1 MADVRWIALAE
12 VARPHGVRGEVR
24 VKMYNSDSELL
35 PSLAEVL
42 VRRQDGVER
51 SIRLESVRG
60 ADTGYLLA
68 KLEGVDDRDAAEVF
82 RGAELCVRRDAF
94 PPLEDGEYYA
104 CDLVGARLL
113 GPDGELGIVEDLATY
128 PSADVLVGR
137 LSGGTRCEIP
147 LVDDYIEE
155 IDVASRC
162 VRVKS
167 AALDFVA
174 ASLKKSSHA
183 D

>member
-1 MADVRWIALAE
+1 MTEVRWVALAE
-12 VARPHGVRGEVR
+12 VARPHGVRGELR

-35 PSLAEVL
+35 PTLSEVL
-42 VRRQDGVER
+42 VRKSDGVER

-60 ADTGYLLA
+60 ADTGYFLA
-68 KLEGVDDRDAAEVF
+68 KLEGIDDRDAAESF
-82 RGAELCVRRDAF
+82 RGAELCVRRDDF
-94 PPLEDGEYYA
+94 PPLEEGEFYA
-104 CDLVGARLL
+104 CDVVGARLH
-113 GPDGELGIVEDLATY
+113 GPDGELGIVEDLASY
-128 PSADVLVGR
+128 PTADVLIGR

-147 LVDDYIEE
+147 LLDDYIEE
-155 IDVASRC
+155 IDVESRC

>member
-1 MADVRWIALAE
+1 MVDVRWVALAE

-35 PSLAEVL
+35 PSLREVL
-42 VRRQDGVER
+42 VRRRDGVER
-51 SIRLESVRG
+51 SVKLESVRG
-60 ADTGYLLA
+60 ADTGFLLA
-68 KLEGVDDRDAAEVF
+68 KLEGIDDRDAAESF
-82 RGAELCVRRDAF
+82 RGAELLVRRDAF
-94 PPLEDGEYYA
+94 PPLEQGEFYA
-104 CDLVGARLL
+104 CDLVGARLY

-128 PSADVLVGR
+128 PTADVLVGR
-137 LSGGTRCEIP
+137 LSGGVRFEIP
-147 LVDDYIEE
+147 LVDDYIDE
-155 IDVASRC
+155 IDVLARH

-174 ASLKKSSHA
+174 AAVKKSPHA

>member
-1 MADVRWIALAE
+1 MTDVRWVALAE

-42 VRRQDGVER
+42 MRKQDGAER
-51 SIRLESVRG
+51 TIRLESVRG
-60 ADTGYLLA
+60 ADEGYMLA
-68 KLEGVDDRDAAEVF
+68 KLEGVDDRDAADLL
-82 RGAELCVRRDAF
+82 RGAQLCVRRDSF
-94 PPLEDGEYYA
+94 PPLEEGEFYA
-104 CDLVGARLL
+104 CDVVGSRLH
-113 GPDGELGIVEDLATY
+113 GPDGELGIVEDLTSY
-128 PSADVLVGR
+128 PTADVLVAR

-147 LVDDYIEE
+147 LLDEYIDG
-155 IDVASRC
+155 IDAEARQ
-162 VRVKS
+162 VRLKS

-174 ASLKKSSHA
+174 ASLPKSNHA

>member
-1 MADVRWIALAE
+1 MTEVRWVALAE

-24 VKMYNSDSELL
+24 VKMYNSDSDIL
-35 PSLAEVL
+35 PTLSEVM
-42 VRRQDGVER
+42 VRQRDGVER
-51 SIRLESVRG
+51 SVKLESVRG
-60 ADTGYLLA
+60 ADVGYLLA
-68 KLEGVDDRDAAEVF
+68 KLEGVDDRDAAELY

-94 PPLEDGEYYA
+94 PPLEEGEFYA
-104 CDLVGARLL
+104 CDLVGARLY
-113 GPDGELGIVEDLATY
+113 GPDGELGIVEDLASY
-128 PSADVLVGR
+128 PTADVLVGR

-147 LVDDYIEE
+147 LVDDYIDE
-155 IDVASRC
+155 IDAAARH

-174 ASLKKSSHA
+174 AALKKSSHA

>member
-1 MADVRWIALAE
+1 MADIRWVPLAE

-35 PSLAEVL
+35 PSLSEVL
-42 VRRQDGVER
+42 VRRRDGAER
-51 SIRLESVRG
+51 TIRLQSVRG
-60 ADTGYLLA
+60 ADAGYLLA
-68 KLEGVDDRDAAEVF
+68 KLEGVDDRDAAESF

-94 PPLEDGEYYA
+94 PPLEEGEFYA
-104 CDLVGARLL
+104 CDVVGARLY
-113 GPDGELGIVEDLATY
+113 GPDGELGIVEDLASY
-128 PSADVLVGR
+128 PTADVLIGR

-147 LVDDYIEE
+147 LVEDYIAE
-155 IDVASRC
+155 IDTAARQ
-162 VRVKS
+162 VRLTS

-174 ASLKKSSHA
+174 ASLKTSSHA

>member
-1 MADVRWIALAE
+1 MADIRWVPLAE
-12 VARPHGVRGEVR
+12 VARPHGVRGELR

-35 PSLAEVL
+35 PSLSEVL
-42 VRRQDGVER
+42 VRRRDGAER
-51 SIRLESVRG
+51 TIRLQSVRG

-68 KLEGVDDRDAAEVF
+68 KLEGVDDRDTAESF

-94 PPLEDGEYYA
+94 PPLEEGEFYA
-104 CDLVGARLL
+104 CDVVGARLY
-113 GPDGELGIVEDLATY
+113 GPDGELGMVEDLASY
-128 PSADVLVGR
+128 PTADVLIGR

-147 LVDDYIEE
+147 LVEDYIAE
-155 IDVASRC
+155 IDTAARQ
-162 VRVKS
+162 VRLTS

-174 ASLKKSSHA
+174 ASLKTSSHA